1 MTYAVLA
8 YLHICFMCI
17 LVGSLLSS
25 ETVLFSLFWVLY
37 TFHLALKLSCPLK
50 STKIFDSDYSRVICI
65 AEVLIIFFIA
75 IVPSIVGAGLSKY
88 RKVFFTSGH
97 CESFG
102 AFRFYS
108 LIIPVMV
115 AVCVSV
121 LFMLLALYTIHVVS
135 LSV

>member
-1 MTYAVLA
+1 MQYFRI
-8 YLHICFMCI
+8 YISIFMCL

-50 STKIFDSDYSRVICI
+50 SSKIFDSGYSRVICI

-75 IVPSIVGAGLSKY
+75 IAPSIVGAVLSKY
-88 RKVFFTSGH
+88 RIVFYTSAH

-102 AFRFYS
+102 VFRFYS
-108 LIIPVMV
+108 LIVPVMV

-121 LFMLLALYTIHVVS
+121 LLMLLALYTIHVVS